1 MEKFKKWAGIILKHK
16 NTVLMCKRSPDKSM
30 PNTWSIPSGKI
41 EEEELPNK
49 AALREFFEET
59 DIQLEPNINFV
70 GFITKFKKDGEK
82 KGHMLVF
89 SQEIEKKIMP
99 DLESARDGFEHTEC
113 KYFDVEEL
121 PETEQNKG
129 LIDLIKKITN

>member
-82 KGHMLVF
+82 KGHMFVF
-89 SQEIEKKIMP
+89 SQEI
-99 DLESARDGFEHTEC
+99 
-113 KYFDVEEL
+113 
-121 PETEQNKG
+121 
-129 LIDLIKKITN
+129 